1 MKMEEKI
8 VKGKK
13 YVMNTYGRL
22 PILLEKGEGS
32 WVYDMEGTK
41 YLDFVAGIAVNSL
54 GHNNKIIIDAIKEQ
68 SEKLIHCSNLYWIGP
83 QIDLAEVLCEKAG
96 MDKAFFC
103 NSGAEAN
110 ESAIKLARK
119 WGRGRYEI
127 ISALQSFHGRTMGAL
142 AATGQEKYQ
151 KSFIPVLTG
160 FKYAIF
166 NDLDSIES
174 LITEKTCAIMLET
187 IQGEG
192 GVNEP
197 SEEFFQGVQKL
208 CKKHNLLIIIDE
220 VQTGIGRTGKAFS
233 FQNYDFEPDIIA
245 LAKGLG
251 GGVPIGAI
259 LAKGEIASVFEPG
272 DHASTFG
279 GNPLV
284 TNVALKVCQEIFK
297 EDFLKQVTEK
307 GIYMREKLQELKLK
321 FPFIGLVKGKGLM
334 IGLDLSIDAG
344 EVVKKML
351 DKKILINAIGGKT
364 LRFVPPLNVKH
375 EEIDLVLKA
384 LEEAFQDI
392 IQD

>member
-1 MKMEEKI
+1 MKMDEKI
-8 VKGKK
+8 AKGKK
-13 YVMNTYGRL
+13 YIMNTYGRL
-22 PILLEKGEGS
+22 PILLDEGKGS
-32 WVYDMEGTK
+32 WVYDLEGNK

-54 GHNNKIIIDAIKEQ
+54 GHSSEIIKDALREQ

-83 QIDLAEVLCEKAG
+83 QIDLAEILCEKSG
-96 MDKAFFC
+96 MGKAFFA

-110 ESAIKLARK
+110 EGAIKLARK
-119 WGRGRYEI
+119 WGKGRYEI

-160 FKYAIF
+160 FKYAAF
-166 NDLDSIES
+166 NDIES
-174 LITEKTCAIMLET
+174 IKTQINEKTCAIMLEP

-197 SEEFFQGVQKL
+197 SPEFFQEVQKL
-208 CKKHNLLIIIDE
+208 CKEHNLLLILDE
-220 VQTGIGRTGKAFS
+220 VQTGIGRTGKAFG
-233 FQNYDFEPDIIA
+233 FQNYNIQPDIIT

-259 LAKGEIASVFEPG
+259 LAKDEIAEVFEPG

-297 EDFLKQVTEK
+297 KDFLKDVREK
-307 GIYMREKLQELKLK
+307 GTYMRE
-321 FPFIGLVKGKGLM
+321 GLEKIKDNFSFLGKVKGKGLM
-334 IGLDLSIDAG
+334 IGMDISLDGGDI
-344 EVVKKML
+344 VNKML
-351 DKKILINAIGGKT
+351 EKKILINSIGGKT
-364 LRFVPPLNVKH
+364 LRFVPPLNVEY
-375 EEIDLVLKA
+375 EEIDIVLKS
-384 LEEAFQDI
+384 LEEVFQNI
-392 IQD
+392 